1 MSGFRRPPS
10 GTRRPPGNGHRPFS
24 HCPASSSRHPAS
36 GHPILFAAVLWAA
49 ALLAIAARPVTAAA
63 AAAAA
68 PTTAAATTTA
78 AAATP
83 AATAAGSA
91 KADADQPQ
99 VFSVTLVPNPPSQ
112 SGQTSPPATAPTTG
126 APAGTT
132 PSPTA
137 ATATP
142 ASPSAATVPMAPM
155 APTTPGRAAA
165 AGLPRPTF
173 PAARANRAAN
183 GGVSS
188 YLWLLP
194 AVLAAALLVGRLLW
208 RRRPRRCP
216 DCGATLLR
224 LDREAAFAELD
235 MAERTEQLVGDVRY
249 EVFRCPACARID
261 KRGTARDLSAQARG
275 AGTPPVGS
283 AAFLRR
289 RAQAGLS
296 IWSPPAGKPGVR
308 TGGGA
313 TGGGTLPGDATGDG
327 ISGGLLPPQ

>member
-1 MSGFRRPPS
+1 
-10 GTRRPPGNGHRPFS
+10 
-24 HCPASSSRHPAS
+24 
-36 GHPILFAAVLWAA
+36 LAAVLGAA

-68 PTTAAATTTA
+68 PTPAAATTA
-78 AAATP
+78 AASAP
-83 AATAAGSA
+83 AAPAGGGA

-99 VFSVTLVPNPPSQ
+99 VFSVTLVPTPPSQ
-112 SGQTSPPATAPTTG
+112 SGQTSPPATAPAG
-126 APAGTT
+126 GPAP
-132 PSPTA
+132 
-137 ATATP
+137 
-142 ASPSAATVPMAPM
+142 
-155 APTTPGRAAA
+155 R
-165 AGLPRPTF
+165 
-173 PAARANRAAN
+173 AARAAD

-261 KRGTARDLSAQARG
+261 KRGNARDLSALARG

-296 IWSPPAGKPGVR
+296 IWSPPAGKTGVP
-308 TGGGA
+308 TGAGA
-313 TGGGTLPGDATGDG
+313 TGGGTLPGDATGNG
-327 ISGGLLPPQ
+327 ISGGLLPPR